1 MRTERNKLKVGS
13 SYYIDNSERVIGVF
27 VERSRDTVF
36 FDCGQDHYYY
46 HSIMPGKEHLVS
58 FNSEGEGFEEVK

>member
-13 SYYIDNSERVIGVF
+13 SYYIDNSKRVIGVF

-36 FDCGQDHYYY
+36 FDCGQDHPYY

-58 FNSEGEGFEEVK
+58 FMSEGDGFEEVK